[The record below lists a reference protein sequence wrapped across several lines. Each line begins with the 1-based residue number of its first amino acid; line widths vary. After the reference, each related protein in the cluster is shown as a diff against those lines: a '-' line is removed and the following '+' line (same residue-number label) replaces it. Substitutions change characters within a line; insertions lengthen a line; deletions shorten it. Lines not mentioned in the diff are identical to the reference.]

1 MVALLEELSPRVEQY
16 SIDEC
21 FTDAR
26 GISHCMDL
34 EDFGRQL
41 RGHVLSG
48 TGLTIGVGF
57 GATKHW
63 PNRRSG
69 RQRNGHNSVGCWRC
83 RPKIHAE
90 RQNYSAYSRWK
101 KSGAWKPDSEK
112 LHVMGITTA
121 LQLSLTNPT
130 FIWKNFNVV
139 LERTVRELNGE
150 SCISLEE
157 APPPKQQIVC
167 SRSFGQRIT
176 TYGEMRQA
184 VCQYAERAAEKLRGE
199 RQYCRHISTFIK
211 TSPLRLMSRIT
222 VTWPRKTEHPT
233 RDTRDIIAAA
243 VRSLDRIWLDGH
255 RYAKAGIMLN
265 DFSPNGVAQLNLF
278 DDVQPRPH
286 SDALMKVLDGIN
298 HSGLGKVWFAGRGI
312 APDWQMKREM
322 LSPAYTT
329 RWKELPV
336 ARF

>member
-1 MVALLEELSPRVEQY
+1 MFPGCPGNWPLYGSGGFWQAAAWACSQWNRTDDRCRLRRHKNTGQIGAVGVKGMATIQGVLALSPENPRRTAKLLSLQPVEE
-16 SIDEC
+16 IW
-21 FTDAR
+21 
-26 GISHCMDL
+26 
-34 EDFGRQL
+34 
-41 RGHVLSG
+41 
-48 TGLTIGVGF
+48 GVG
-57 GATKHW
+57 
-63 PNRRSG
+63 NRIA
-69 RQRNGHNSVGCWRC
+69 
-83 RPKIHAE
+83 K
-90 RQNYSAYSRWK
+90 
-101 KSGAWKPDSEK
+101 K

-130 FIWKNFNVV
+130 FIRKNFNVV

-167 SRSFGQRIT
+167 SRSFGLRIT
-176 TYGEMRQA
+176 TYEEMRQA

-211 TSPLRLMSRIT
+211 TSPFA
-222 VTWPRKTEHPT
+222 VNEPYYGNVATEKLNTPT